1 MIDIAKRHWFAGLIA
16 LSILIHALGLLALR
30 PWAHTHMRFDAQAEQ
45 QRATLVAQREELRK
59 QMEHQRRQQIRLPKE
74 HAERLKNQEEAK
86 RRDILR
92 DNVVRL
98 AQAREKVVRERE
110 KAFERLEKRTE
121 QELLPHQIERL
132 LENLRKANDGA
143 HQVTR
148 EGKYKDEADAMKHE
162 LEKAQAD
169 IEQMKK
175 QVEQDPDE
183 VPDLA
188 GKAAEIAKTAD
199 RLAERYREMAE
210 ESGGSMKARAQHALR
225 EVEGLE
231 REAQRQ
237 AAGIDTAMMN
247 DTSDAEPI
255 GEPPEVVAGGAVAP
269 EATPADLYDAAV
281 ALEQQIDRA
290 DQQARAAELAVLQ
303 GSSLS
308 EASAR
313 LNQPPPPRPDL
324 TPALRKGDATAEAAG
339 EPGIATVGDLNEYR
353 EAIATATN
361 ETTDMARRASRQAD
375 GSAPPT
381 PAKSRARHSDPAEA
395 RRLATLER
403 LSRTRGQSNYGSVVD
418 LTSLQLS
425 NWQGGGGD
433 EAVTIQGLRAD
444 QSGRGGE
451 MVAGS
456 GRQNKVRLKES
467 EVVANALPG
476 RMLTEASAR
485 KGFLFLDTWYF
496 IGPWDNWARADFELV
511 HPPEQ
516 RIDLDARYYDGKF
529 ADRSSHPD
537 HILRWEFV
545 QSDRIAIEP
554 PRITYSATWYAYT
567 EVYSDRTREML
578 VAVASDDMAKVWLNG
593 DVIWTDLGQSSWNLD
608 EGFRKVVFTEGFN
621 TILVRVENGPA
632 YCAFSVLLCPP
643 EVLEAPGQQP

>member
-1 MIDIAKRHWFAGLIA
+1 MIDFAKRHWFVGLIV
-16 LSILIHALGLLALR
+16 LSILLHAIGLLALR
-30 PWAHTHMRFDAQAEQ
+30 PWAQTRMRFDREAEQ
-45 QRATLVAQREELRK
+45 QRAALVAHREEQRK
-59 QMEHQRRQQIRLPKE
+59 QMEHERRQQTRLPKE
-74 HAERLKNQEEAK
+74 HAERLKQQEEAK

-92 DNVVRL
+92 ENVLRL

-110 KAFERLEKRTE
+110 QAFERLEKRTE
-121 QELLPHQIERL
+121 KELLPHRIERL
-132 LENLRKANDGA
+132 LEQLRKANDAA

-148 EGKYKDEADAMKHE
+148 EDRYKDEADAMKRD
-162 LEKAQAD
+162 LEQALQD
-169 IEQMKK
+169 GEQMKK
-175 QVEQDPDE
+175 QVEHNPDA

-188 GKAAEIAKTAD
+188 GKAAEIAETAD
-199 RLAERYREMAE
+199 RLAVRYREMAE
-210 ESGGSMKARAQHALR
+210 ASGGSMKFRAQQASRAVDDLQ
-225 EVEGLE
+225 
-231 REAQRQ
+231 REARRQ
-237 AAGIDTAMMN
+237 AAGVRAGEMN
-247 DTSDAEPI
+247 DTRGAEPI
-255 GEPPEVVAGGAVAP
+255 GEPPATVAGGAVAP
-269 EATPADLYDAAV
+269 DATPADLYDAAV
-281 ALEQQIDRA
+281 ELEKQIDRA

-308 EASAR
+308 EAGKRMGRPA
-313 LNQPPPPRPDL
+313 PPRPDL
-324 TPALRKGDATAEAAG
+324 TPTLRQGDSAAG
-339 EPGIATVGDLNEYR
+339 ADGESGVATVGDLNAYR
-353 EAIATATN
+353 EAIATATH

-375 GSAPPT
+375 GTSPPT
-381 PAKSRARHSDPAEA
+381 AARSRAYGADSAEA
-395 RRLATLER
+395 RRLAALER
-403 LSRTRGQSNYGSVVD
+403 LSRTRGQSNYGLVVD

-433 EAVTIQGLRAD
+433 ESLTIQGLRAE

-451 MVAGS
+451 MIGGS

-467 EVVANALPG
+467 TVVANALPG
-476 RMLTEASAR
+476 RMLTEQSAR

-496 IGPWDNWARADFELV
+496 IGPWDNWSRADFELV

-529 ADRSSHPD
+529 ADRANHPD
-537 HILRWEFV
+537 HILRWQFV
-545 QSDRIAIEP
+545 QSDRIAIQP

-593 DVIWTDLGQSSWNLD
+593 DVIWTDVGQSSWNLD
-608 EGFRKVVFTEGFN
+608 EGFRKVIFTEGFN

-643 EVLEAPGQQP
+643 EVLAGLES